1 MTDAPNYRIRPMN
14 QSAKSGA
21 MGTPGTPAYAEPVL
35 GNSAATLMESGV
47 GNCFPGLEFD
57 LRQLDVRFFP
67 GLTFAFPGITPA
79 GPDGTQGAQL
89 VIADTEADPI
99 FNEPHP
105 WLADLKTQLNGPEGA
120 ALGSGQWYL
129 HWVEQYGKRIE
140 LYDFT
145 VWQNGV
151 FRVPYE
157 GEIAWWIIRLIE
169 LDPDQSVADLTIALT
184 QRDDTGQPIGNPVVL
199 KGKRRAYLDGE
210 GMIPDV
216 YRPGELTSS
225 MCSPWT
231 HDFRDCAC
239 QYWASNHPDV
249 ALGEVDDP
257 NHAIP
262 DGTSDDD
269 PAQAL
274 NFLDWMRRRNSP
286 GRDISAQPTI
296 ELARPYRYDPYEIN
310 LHWEELDFVLH
321 GIETKHTPEPRLHR
335 DISEPY
341 EDLAHMIDDLANTLA
356 RLELTLA
363 FEYLYAYFSLRAPDE
378 VTDDQ
383 EREWPGLANDLRAA
397 RQLVLGVAISEMTH
411 LRWVNQTL
419 WILCHVFEDIT
430 GPYLPVVVPMGEVPM
445 PDPDDPDK
453 EVTRPPM
460 LRPATQDVIQ
470 EFVEVERP
478 GGAVD
483 TEYAAL
489 VAHLREHPDFFPVGL
504 QELAVRIDTDGLS
517 HFQKFRDTKR
527 ILTPYA
533 QNEDIYLRRVTEA
546 SPDDPRVAPA
556 LECLDRIIIALRN
569 GYLAEAAS
577 LSELDATAP
586 ARDEIIQA
594 RDDMH
599 LLNNLAEELARDHG
613 LGIPFFANA
622 ERYATPDWKDR
633 HG

>member
-14 QSAKSGA
+14 QSAKAARQGNPSY
-21 MGTPGTPAYAEPVL
+21 PEPIL

-67 GLTFAFPGITPA
+67 GLVFAFPGITPA

-99 FNEPHP
+99 FNEKHQ

-157 GEIAWWIIRLIE
+157 GETAWWIIRLIE

-184 QRDDTGQPIGNPVVL
+184 QRDEDGQPMGNPVVL
-199 KGKRRAYLDGE
+199 KGKRRAYLDDE

-257 NHAIP
+257 NHAIS

-274 NFLDWMRRRNSP
+274 NFLDWMRRRKSP
-286 GRDISAQPTI
+286 SRDISAQPTI
-296 ELARPYRYDPYEIN
+296 ELARPSRYDPYEIN

-321 GIETKHTPEPRLHR
+321 GQETKSTPEPRFGHR
-335 DISEPY
+335 QVNEPY
-341 EDLAHMIDDLANTLA
+341 EDLDQMIDDLANTLA

-378 VTDDQ
+378 VTEEQ
-383 EREWPGLANDLRAA
+383 ARNWPGLANDLRAA
-397 RQLVLGVAISEMTH
+397 RQLILGVAISEMTH

-419 WILCHVFEDIT
+419 WILCDAFADHT
-430 GPYLPVVVPMGEVPM
+430 GPYKPVVSVIGDVPA
-445 PDPDDPDK
+445 PDPDNPD
-453 EVTRPPM
+453 EEITRPPA

-489 VAHLREHPDFFPVGL
+489 VAHLRERPDFYPVGL
-504 QELAVRIDTDGLS
+504 NELAVRIDTDGLS

-527 ILTPYA
+527 MLTPYA
-533 QNEDIYLRRVTEA
+533 QNPDLYLRPVKEA
-546 SPDDPRVAPA
+546 AADDPLVKPA
-556 LECLDRIIIALRN
+556 LECLDRIIDALRE

-577 LSELDATAP
+577 LNDLDAAET
-586 ARDEIIQA
+586 ARDDIIQA

-599 LLNNLAEELARDHG
+599 ALHDMAEALARDHG
-613 LGIPFFANA
+613 LGVPFFANA
-622 ERYATPDWKDR
+622 DKYKTPLWKDR